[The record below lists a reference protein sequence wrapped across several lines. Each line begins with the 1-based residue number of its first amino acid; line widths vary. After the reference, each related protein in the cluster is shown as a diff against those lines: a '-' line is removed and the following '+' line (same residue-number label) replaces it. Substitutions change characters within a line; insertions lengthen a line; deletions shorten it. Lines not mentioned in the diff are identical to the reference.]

1 MKFDR
6 SAPSFQKA
14 NAPFANQVYFIPID
28 TLLLNDLL
36 VCLASLPTAVKDEIH
51 RAVGE
56 MTGKPLIGVGDF
68 LWWENFQQAK
78 GAPKALATLRWAAA
92 KTAIEAPGPVTVQV
106 LQADEPERQVPAPY
120 LEAAKQAI
128 WLSSTEFAVYD
139 PEFHRR
145 VDFIWKLALA
155 HDSTVLLT
163 SRIKSAKDDQ
173 QVEGAPAVQPYWI
186 SFVDEA
192 ELAGRINT
200 FIHSRMHRIRYLWPF
215 AADPPT
221 LIRDVG
227 FSLARGTRVTAQE
240 VVWEDLE
247 RNQFSQQGDLEARID
262 TFDAHK
268 ITLKLAD
275 MAARGFAVDPLSNR
289 VYRVILARSS
299 DPSTFLVALSYLF
312 VALLVLAAA
321 GTVLDLRRSRRQ
333 RPAAAGPP
341 LHLVG
346 SKEPA
351 APGRLAEVG

>member
-1 MKFDR
+1 M
-6 SAPSFQKA
+6 
-14 NAPFANQVYFIPID
+14 
-28 TLLLNDLL
+28 
-36 VCLASLPTAVKDEIH
+36 
-51 RAVGE
+51 
-56 MTGKPLIGVGDF
+56 
-68 LWWENFQQAK
+68 
-78 GAPKALATLRWAAA
+78 
-92 KTAIEAPGPVTVQV
+92 TVQV
-106 LQADEPERQVPAPY
+106 LQADEQERQVPASY
-120 LEAAKQAI
+120 LEVAEQAI
-128 WLSSTEFAVYD
+128 RLSGTEFAVYD
-139 PEFHRR
+139 PEFHCR
-145 VDFIWKLALA
+145 VDFIWKLVLA
-155 HDSTVLLT
+155 HDGTVLLT
-163 SRIKSAKDDQ
+163 SRIKGSSDDE
-173 QVEGAPAVQPYWI
+173 QVEGAPSVQEYWI
-186 SFVDEA
+186 SFADEA

-227 FSLARGTRVTAQE
+227 FSLARGTRVTAQQ

-247 RNQFSQQGDLEARID
+247 RNQFSQHGDLEARID

-268 ITLKLAD
+268 ITLKLA
-275 MAARGFAVDPLSNR
+275 AAEGFAVDPLSNR